1 MGIPIPVVAV
11 SPVKVSS
18 TVAKP
23 YLVTNIGTATIYLG
37 KSSSV
42 SPTAYDYPL
51 APGNALQWTEIN
63 SDVYAVCDPGKS
75 SQAVVAIEASAVSLG
90 SVTATINQT
99 VSVAGIVQTQQV
111 AGFDLLDTLTVNLP
125 AGNPGSFMV
134 GGAILTNLKNYNSLY
149 ITYENGITGVAN
161 PSAANYVHVAVRFDG
176 LVSGYDC
183 QFWQYQSTP
192 DANTYQVPITGKT
205 AQINFDGTKTAGTAG
220 TITVR
225 VYGTYQPLTT
235 DLYYQAPLGFGFS
248 GYANINT
255 YPAVGNF
262 SFFPATT
269 NLPMQLGVYK
279 VTAAG
284 AGTVAVLSQQIGTIY
299 PIAGTIVDAALPS
312 RATTLQE
319 LRLKNAPVRVDVG
332 NTAGSFNVYTSY

>member
-134 GGAILTNLKNYNSLY
+134 SGAILTNLKNYNSLY

-161 PSAANYVHVAVRFDG
+161 PSAAN
-176 LVSGYDC
+176 
-183 QFWQYQSTP
+183 
-192 DANTYQVPITGKT
+192 
-205 AQINFDGTKTAGTAG
+205 
-220 TITVR
+220 
-225 VYGTYQPLTT
+225 
-235 DLYYQAPLGFGFS
+235 
-248 GYANINT
+248 
-255 YPAVGNF
+255 
-262 SFFPATT
+262 
-269 NLPMQLGVYK
+269 
-279 VTAAG
+279 
-284 AGTVAVLSQQIGTIY
+284 
-299 PIAGTIVDAALPS
+299 
-312 RATTLQE
+312 
-319 LRLKNAPVRVDVG
+319 
-332 NTAGSFNVYTSY
+332 